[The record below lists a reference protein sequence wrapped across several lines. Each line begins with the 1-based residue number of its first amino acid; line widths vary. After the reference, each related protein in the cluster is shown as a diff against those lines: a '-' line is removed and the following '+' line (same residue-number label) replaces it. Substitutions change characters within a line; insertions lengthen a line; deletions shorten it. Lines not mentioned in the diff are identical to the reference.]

1 MCFFSGLI
9 QKIQKERQ
17 EKQEKEEE
25 EKKKEKQRQEAEEMV
40 RKMHE
45 GADSLGAAT
54 TDQGETKVSGED
66 SAPATQVP
74 EVVGETVEVEADASS
89 TATTNND
96 KTNTKNSTS
105 TSSSEDVDEE
115 TAEGEEKIGKDGI
128 SYLFFF
134 SVKLLLFSARAHFYR
149 AV

>member
-1 MCFFSGLI
+1 MFLLKCFFFSGLI

-25 EKKKEKQRQEAEEMV
+25 KKKEKQRQEAEEMI

-45 GADSLGAAT
+45 GADSVEMVAT
-54 TDQGETKVSGED
+54 EQSGEAKVSGED

-89 TATTNND
+89 NAATNSND
-96 KTNTKNSTS
+96 KTNAKNSTS

-115 TAEGEEKIGKDGI
+115 ALEGEEKIGKDGNNGFYTRI
-128 SYLFFF
+128 DIVFFFFF
-134 SVKLLLFSARAHFYR
+134 S
-149 AV
+149 